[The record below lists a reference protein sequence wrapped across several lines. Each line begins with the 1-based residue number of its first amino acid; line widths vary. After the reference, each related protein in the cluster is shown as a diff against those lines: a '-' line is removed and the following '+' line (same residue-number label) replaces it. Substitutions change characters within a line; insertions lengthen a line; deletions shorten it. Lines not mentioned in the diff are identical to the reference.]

1 MAHNQQ
7 DYSKTTIAHISDTEM
22 VTGTMGSAGRR
33 LFLSDNPETVIS
45 KSPVVLFADAA
56 NLTSGTK
63 KYRAFVWHNNE
74 TESQMRLALTLENN
88 GRNAMK
94 ITNGVRELAY
104 SKADYVTLGKNNA
117 KACLGATMD
126 AFTAVD
132 TTIAAG
138 ATGIIFAASY
148 ASGTCMGAIYEFTI
162 TGTGSESF
170 VLRTVAIPATSNT
183 TTDNNTIRNTKG
195 TPAALYK
202 RHPRGAWDS
211 CELNA
216 TTSQFAITS
225 SSVQK
230 VYNISN
236 GEKDNIFTSRESS
249 DVDNKGHYGVNY
261 KLTIPIANKTSAA
274 KSVSVYVTPRSG
286 AYAGAC
292 KYANVIK
299 GIPTLKLNDS
309 NDDAVLIGTVNVPAN
324 SAKNFEMTLMH
335 AGGAYLA
342 VGIYVVAK

>member
-7 DYSKTTIAHISDTEM
+7 DYSKTTIAHISNPEM
-22 VTGTMGSAGRR
+22 VTGAMGSAGRR
-33 LFLSDNPETVIS
+33 LFLSDNPETVTS
-45 KSPVVLFADAA
+45 KSPVVLFADAT

-63 KYRAFVWHNNE
+63 KYRAFVWHNNN
-74 TESQMRLALTLENN
+74 TGSQMRLALTLENK

-94 ITNGVRELAY
+94 ITNGVRELDY

-138 ATGIIFAASY
+138 ATGIIFAAAY
-148 ASGTCMGAIYEFTI
+148 ANGTCMGAIYEFTI
-162 TGTGSESF
+162 SGTGSESF

-202 RHPRGAWDS
+202 THPRGAWNS

-225 SSVQK
+225 SSAQK

-236 GEKDNIFTSRESS
+236 GQKDNVFTSGESS
-249 DVDNKGHYGVNY
+249 NVDNEGHYGVNY

-274 KSVSVYVTPRSG
+274 KNVSVYVTPRSG
-286 AYAGAC
+286 PYAGAC

-299 GIPTLKLNDS
+299 GIPTLKLNGS

-324 SAKNFEMTLMH
+324 STKNFEMTLMH
-335 AGGAYLA
+335 AGGATLA
-342 VGIYVVAK
+342 VGIYVVTK